1 MAAGHTVDIRTHVM
15 GDMLMLTGTFTDGGT
30 SVSFDGVLS
39 TVLAAGGHV
48 TSAYD
53 TGIKIDD
60 TPDGVEIGDTVITV
74 DTVDARIHFNRGEDL
89 YNAAKERMGRILSV
103 DSATQMTLEAGSLVP
118 NSDNKNLFKLGPNTG
133 AVTLTDGNLS
143 VSIDETN
150 SRVIFGNGNLGAT
163 SVSTGQA
170 GRWWILG
177 QR

>member
-1 MAAGHTVDIRTHVM
+1 MAASHTADTRTHVM
-15 GDMLMLTGTFTDGGT
+15 GDMLMLTGTFIDGGT

-39 TVLAAGGHV
+39 TVFAAGGHV
-48 TSAYD
+48 TTHYD
-53 TGIKIDD
+53 TGIKINDAG
-60 TPDGVEIGDTVITV
+60 GVALGDTVITV

-89 YNAAKERMGRILSV
+89 YNAVKERMGRILSV
-103 DSATQMTLEAGSLVP
+103 DSATQMTLEAGSLAT
-118 NSDNKNLFKLGPNTG
+118 NTNNKNLFKLGPNTG

-163 SVSTGQA
+163 SDRTEQG